1 MQAMHIRAV
10 IVDDEPLARQ
20 GIRLR
25 LEEEPDF
32 HVIAE
37 YGSATQACDGIRD
50 LLPDVVFLDIQMPEM
65 SGVDV
70 ARRIGDARPA
80 VVFLT
85 AYEIHAVA
93 AFEVSALDYVL
104 KPASDERLDQALARI
119 RAHVATAREADLAR
133 RVRQLVHDDA
143 TAPPT
148 AEAAAARALDALHVR
163 ERGRI
168 VLVRPAQ
175 IDWIEAAGNY
185 VRLHVRGRSHLAH
198 YTVGELEIR
207 LASAFVRVH
216 RGTLVNRSRIV
227 ELQPHFH
234 GDYVVV
240 LDDRTVLRVG
250 RKYRGALLR
259 DD

>member
-1 MQAMHIRAV
+1 MLSAQIRAV

-25 LEEEPDF
+25 LEDEPDF
-32 HVIAE
+32 DVVAE
-37 YGSATQACDGIRD
+37 YASARQACDGIRD
-50 LLPDVVFLDIQMPEM
+50 LAPDVVFLDIQMPEM

-70 ARRIGDARPA
+70 ARTIGASQSA

-85 AYEIHAVA
+85 AYETHAVD

-119 RAHVATAREADLAR
+119 RAHVAAAREADIGR
-133 RVRQLVHDDA
+133 RVRQLVHDGA
-143 TAPPT
+143 LETAP
-148 AEAAAARALDALHVR
+148 AASSAAAALEVLHVR

-168 VLVRPAQ
+168 VLVRPSNVE
-175 IDWIEAAGNY
+175 WIESAGNY
-185 VRLHVRGRSHLAH
+185 VRLHLRGRTHLAQ
-198 YTVGELEIR
+198 YTISELERR
-207 LASAFVRVH
+207 LGATFVRIH